1 MYTGCMGDDGE
12 TEGSLI
18 FFFFSLSKM
27 TITVFF
33 TVIY

>member
-1 MYTGCMGDDGE
+1 MYTGCRGDDGE

-18 FFFFSLSKM
+18 FFFSLSKM

-33 TVIY
+33 TVIN